1 MSKRIP
7 RLEMNELAPNVQ
19 ETLAA
24 RVKRLGYLGEFFKCS
39 GHNPDVLV
47 SFMEMTEALKEAL
60 PDRLTEVGALT
71 VAGAMGNAYERH
83 QHERLS
89 EKLGFGRD
97 WVAAV
102 NRLEPDAAGPMSEDE
117 RAVQRLALAVVER
130 NGHDV
135 EAELEAVIDS
145 HRPPASD
152 GGDVPDRP
160 LRHARLCRERARS
173 RSRRCLRS
181 SPEPPNERAA
191 LDHRAG
197 RRRRPLAAR
206 SDRGAGEGS
215 GARSRGLGAQHG
227 QDASDLGRPSHAAR
241 HRRRGRRRAYRR
253 HQDLGA
259 YRGRRDAAGH
269 AVEQRHR
276 QARSDHRSLRAR
288 PDAHRRHLRRRH
300 RAHGGG
306 ERRRARHHRHRQ
318 AGA

>member
-7 RLEMNELAPNVQ
+7 RLEMNELAPNVR

-47 SFMEMTEALKEAL
+47 SFMEMTEALKESL

-102 NRLEPDAAGPMSEDE
+102 NRLEPATADAMSEDE

-135 EAELEAVIDS
+135 DAELEAVVTRIGAKQAMAVMFLIG
-145 HRPPASD
+145 RY
-152 GGDVPDRP
+152 VM
-160 LRHARLCRERARS
+160 HAYIV
-173 RSRRCLRS
+173 
-181 SPEPPNERAA
+181 NA
-191 LDHRAG
+191 LDLKPPVPSIFA
-197 RRRRPLAAR
+197 
-206 SDRGAGEGS
+206 E
-215 GARSRGLGAQHG
+215 
-227 QDASDLGRPSHAAR
+227 ASA
-241 HRRRGRRRAYRR
+241 
-253 HQDLGA
+253 
-259 YRGRRDAAGH
+259 
-269 AVEQRHR
+269 
-276 QARSDHRSLRAR
+276 
-288 PDAHRRHLRRRH
+288 
-300 RAHGGG
+300 
-306 ERRRARHHRHRQ
+306 
-318 AGA
+318 